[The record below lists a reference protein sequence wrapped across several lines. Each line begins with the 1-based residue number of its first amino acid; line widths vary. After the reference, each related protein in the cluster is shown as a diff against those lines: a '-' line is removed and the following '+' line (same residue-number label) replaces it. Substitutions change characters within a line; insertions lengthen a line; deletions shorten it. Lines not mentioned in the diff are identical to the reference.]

1 MLQAAEFYSINF
13 EIEAA
18 MKAEKIDLQGS
29 GSDLPAG
36 DTPQS
41 GYTSASAGI
50 DIAISIISI
59 SSISISTSGSDFSG
73 SDGDPFRTGPL
84 DYSL

>member
-29 GSDLPAG
+29 GSDLAAG

-50 DIAISIISI
+50 YTPGYKYRNIYIYIYI
-59 SSISISTSGSDFSG
+59 
-73 SDGDPFRTGPL
+73 RQRL
-84 DYSL
+84 LRQ

>member
-41 GYTSASAGI
+41 GYTSTSAGI
-50 DIAISIISI
+50 YTLQI
-59 SSISISTSGSDFSG
+59 
-73 SDGDPFRTGPL
+73 
-84 DYSL
+84 